1 MDHSTSL
8 SETSQNVLFYF
19 CSIFYFLRNMYLY
32 LIYLGYSEEFIV
44 SLDAVRNQ
52 ISKCLLKIF
61 NSRSKFHQK
70 NTSGM
75 LLKFWPM
82 KNIFQK
88 LHTSRGFYLQNSQE
102 HILFPTFWG
111 ILLPSQNKYSNRKTS
126 WKINPN
132 FFMWTKL
139 LKNLLFAMC
148 LIYVSL
154 WLQNCKHNSNWL
166 GEGDEK
172 AEYSVARIEGFHIS
186 GEMVAWLRL

>member
-61 NSRSKFHQK
+61 NRRSKFHQK

-88 LHTSRGFYLQNSQE
+88 LHTIRGFYLQNSQE

-154 WLQNCKHNSNWL
+154 WLQNC
-166 GEGDEK
+166 
-172 AEYSVARIEGFHIS
+172 
-186 GEMVAWLRL
+186 